1 MKETKEVSKKE
12 LPRDKQA
19 IQQQHTFAPG
29 KVSSQL
35 IPSETRQPL
44 HCMLHLWKH
53 LVCQVSAYRNG
64 LTH

>member
-29 KVSSQL
+29 KVSS
-35 IPSETRQPL
+35 
-44 HCMLHLWKH
+44 
-53 LVCQVSAYRNG
+53 
-64 LTH
+64 